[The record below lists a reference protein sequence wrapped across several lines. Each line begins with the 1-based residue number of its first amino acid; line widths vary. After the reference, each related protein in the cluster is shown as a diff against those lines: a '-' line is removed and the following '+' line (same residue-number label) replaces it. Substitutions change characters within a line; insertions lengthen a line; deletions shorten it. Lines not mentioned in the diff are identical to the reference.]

1 MGMMHSAHDGEL
13 LAAAR
18 VAEALRKRSGLT
30 WDQVSNPPPAPAPK
44 SLALIIEPFDVERM
58 IGFLRRHRRVV
69 APHDVVFLRA
79 IKNKR
84 PLSQRHTGRL
94 MVISSRVFF
103 KVAMNAT

>member
-1 MGMMHSAHDGEL
+1 MTRTARDGEPL
-13 LAAAR
+13 VNACA
-18 VAEALRKRSGLT
+18 AEALRKRSGLFLDT
-30 WDQVSNPPPAPAPK
+30 PPAPAPK

-84 PLSQRHTGRL
+84 PLSQRHIGRL
-94 MVISSRVFF
+94 VVISRRVFF